1 MIYNYLKRYLGPIYF
16 DVFIFGL
23 DLKKVTFHG
32 HGQAYWRP
40 NGFSA
45 FFYIDIDSCMV
56 GFESS
61 VHSISVDNNPY
72 APCMEYLRT
81 FALIR
86 TQM

>member
-1 MIYNYLKRYLGPIYF
+1 MAMAKHTG
-16 DVFIFGL
+16 
-23 DLKKVTFHG
+23 
-32 HGQAYWRP
+32 GQMD
-40 NGFSA
+40 FQH